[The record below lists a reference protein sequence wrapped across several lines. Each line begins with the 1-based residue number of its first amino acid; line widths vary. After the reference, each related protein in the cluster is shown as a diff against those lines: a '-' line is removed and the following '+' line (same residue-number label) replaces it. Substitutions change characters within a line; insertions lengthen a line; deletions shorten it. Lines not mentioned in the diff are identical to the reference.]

1 MKYLTTSIFIGKTG
15 GHVFNPAMDSE
26 VFDCYFSALKWVLK
40 EIKTAKRIGWRVDLE
55 WNEDRFFLGRQDMLH
70 VIESSG
76 NSFTHYYVS
85 KINENGFH

>member
-1 MKYLTTSIFIGKTG
+1 MKYLVTSVFIGKTG

-26 VFDCYFSALKWVLK
+26 VFDCYFSALKWILK
-40 EIKTAKRIGWRVDLE
+40 EIRTSKNLGWKIDLE
-55 WNEDRFFLGRQDMLH
+55 WNEDRFCLGRQDMLH
-70 VIESSG
+70 VIESTG